1 MPYLIILLFIFV
13 VASENQVLKK
23 SLQDNGVLIIP
34 TQDFEA
40 AKFLTSTRTNTKEKN
55 SMHLPPHIDKSM
67 ESILERYERCS
78 YAERQHNATNESLG
92 SWTLDYAKLK
102 ARLDVVQRNQR
113 NYMGEDLDTLNLK
126 ELQNLE
132 NQLDVSLKHIRS
144 QKNQLMLESISELQK
159 KDKALQVRNNTL
171 FKKIKEREKHK
182 EAAAELEQSN
192 YELDSSPFAPSQQ
205 LHSINIG
212 SGNYKQKTTENVNGQ
227 MEERASIVNT
237 VMPPWMIRHVNG

>member
-159 KDKALQVRNNTL
+159 K
-171 FKKIKEREKHK
+171 IKEREKHK